1 MAEILGK
8 RKSTFG
14 IKVSEIPIGIN
25 EDDLISMFTPFGSIA
40 SVHIK
45 DSQPLNHAFINYE
58 SEEGAASAASLMNGF
73 NVPGGVLKVKLQ
85 STTSAKRCQL
95 ARNAST
101 CLVSHN
107 NLNTSSSISQFTERS
122 TSDTDLGSAANHFS
136 VKISNVNLITTQD
149 ELSELFKTPVII
161 KDVQSSSKKYAYANY
176 KSQEE
181 MEEALKLHDTLLD
194 GLKIQVKIAG
204 SSQTMLVYI

>member
-1 MAEILGK
+1 
-8 RKSTFG
+8 
-14 IKVSEIPIGIN
+14 
-25 EDDLISMFTPFGSIA
+25 
-40 SVHIK
+40 
-45 DSQPLNHAFINYE
+45 
-58 SEEGAASAASLMNGF
+58 MNGYS
-73 NVPGGVLKVKLQ
+73 VPGGILKVKLQ

-122 TSDTDLGSAANHFS
+122 TSDTDVGSAANHFS
-136 VKISNVNLITTQD
+136 VKISNVNLITTCTQD
-149 ELSELFKTPVII
+149 KLSELFKTPVIV

-204 SSQTMLVYI
+204 SSQATLVYSLLTVLL